1 MPHAR
6 PDRSVAPALAALAA
20 LAAPAL
26 AIALAIALAQP
37 ARAADSPAPSARPEW
52 PHARLE
58 VLTAAGRRSFAI
70 DVADTP
76 ARQELGLMN
85 VRMLPAGLGMVFPV
99 EPVRRMQMWM
109 KDTLIPLDMLFI
121 DEKGRISC
129 VRERTTPLSL
139 AIVDCPQP
147 SRLVLEIAGGE
158 ARRLGIRAG
167 DKVAYPADRP

>member
-1 MPHAR
+1 
-6 PDRSVAPALAALAA
+6 
-20 LAAPAL
+20 
-26 AIALAIALAQP
+26 
-37 ARAADSPAPSARPEW
+37 
-52 PHARLE
+52 
-58 VLTAAGRRSFAI
+58 
-70 DVADTP
+70 
-76 ARQELGLMN
+76 
-85 VRMLPAGLGMVFPV
+85 
-99 EPVRRMQMWM
+99 MQMWM